1 MSTSGAH
8 VALVSKGAQDAF
20 LLANDKDSPSHFRSR
35 FVRHTNFVQ
44 VPRYIKTIS
53 ADDNVI
59 TIPAHGDL
67 LNAIW
72 FEGDVYDVNVEG
84 SPTPTATKIATKLFR
99 GATFDLFI
107 GGVKVDSHKYEY
119 LSDIWTSY
127 LANTWTRAQEINN
140 AVSQTTENF
149 VPLQFFF
156 CEPGC
161 FLPLLAC
168 AFHECEIRITFDGA
182 QMASLTN
189 EEKKA
194 RVYGM
199 YTFLDTDERKRMLE
213 RESMDFVIRQVQ
225 SFTTNIDTIL
235 DNRIPGGDNS
245 IDLSML
251 RHPVSSL
258 FWGWRANSADS
269 INDRF
274 TFRDA
279 TLLLNGVEHFEKVT
293 PLFCHTVQN
302 YYRSKFGI
310 IEFDDTNQCPFYT
323 RFYSYHFCTSPSE
336 YAHTGSV
343 NFSRLDNAKLYLTG
357 CERGA
362 DRPVNQ
368 DLTVF
373 AVNWQVLRFKHG
385 LCGVL
390 FGS

>member
-72 FEGDVYDVNVEG
+72 FEGDVVDVVVEG

-99 GATFDLFI
+99 GATIDLFI

-168 AFHECEIRITFDGA
+168 AFH
-182 QMASLTN
+182 
-189 EEKKA
+189 
-194 RVYGM
+194 
-199 YTFLDTDERKRMLE
+199 
-213 RESMDFVIRQVQ
+213 
-225 SFTTNIDTIL
+225 
-235 DNRIPGGDNS
+235 
-245 IDLSML
+245 
-251 RHPVSSL
+251 
-258 FWGWRANSADS
+258 
-269 INDRF
+269 
-274 TFRDA
+274 
-279 TLLLNGVEHFEKVT
+279 
-293 PLFCHTVQN
+293 
-302 YYRSKFGI
+302 
-310 IEFDDTNQCPFYT
+310 
-323 RFYSYHFCTSPSE
+323 
-336 YAHTGSV
+336 
-343 NFSRLDNAKLYLTG
+343 
-357 CERGA
+357 
-362 DRPVNQ
+362 
-368 DLTVF
+368 
-373 AVNWQVLRFKHG
+373 
-385 LCGVL
+385 
-390 FGS
+390 